1 MIRRSLRGA
10 STRCAER
17 LAAAATCCRFCAP
30 RSRTAVRWVR
40 CAPRCAT
47 CSAPTSRATDRRS
60 RPLVCNAQNC
70 GRTSSPTGELRIMT
84 EQEATLPEHQASRTL
99 VKSPPELWLACSVQE
114 SLARHLQSFGEIR
127 ITRLEPE
134 TAVAWEGD
142 TTSGTVRIEPSG
154 WGTRVTLTAR
164 PLAAAQTAEAV
175 QETTSDAASGHGPGG
190 DGARAAGVERWSQ
203 PQPEPEPLEPPAA
216 ARGGLWQ
223 RLMARLRP
231 ASQGR
236 TGRGPARSDPI
247 LP

>member
-1 MIRRSLRGA
+1 
-10 STRCAER
+10 
-17 LAAAATCCRFCAP
+17 
-30 RSRTAVRWVR
+30 
-40 CAPRCAT
+40 
-47 CSAPTSRATDRRS
+47 
-60 RPLVCNAQNC
+60 
-70 GRTSSPTGELRIMT
+70 MT

-142 TTSGTVRIEPSG
+142 ATSGTVRIEPSG

-175 QETTSDAASGHGPGG
+175 QETTSTQPAVT
-190 DGARAAGVERWSQ
+190 ARAVTEPEPPGLHDDQ

-231 ASQGR
+231 ASQAEPVAAQPDLPDLPDLPDVSNASDASDLPDAHDLPDVDPDVVEASAVVDPTADPEVDPVAALDAALDSLGQAHHR
-236 TGRGPARSDPI
+236 PFSRG
-247 LP
+247 